1 MKGINHMPQRQ
12 IELLRHSGFLVGD
25 RVPGMNRAFSGRF
38 MVAEPPGPDDPY
50 PTDDASD
57 GRYCVVG
64 DNLVALAA
72 ATIEFF
78 GLSFPPD

>member
-1 MKGINHMPQRQ
+1 MAQDQ
-12 IELLRHSGFLVGD
+12 IALLRGSGFLVGD
-25 RVPGMNRAFSGRF
+25 RDPGMNRAFSGRF

-78 GLSFPPD
+78 GLSVPPV

>member
-1 MKGINHMPQRQ
+1 MAQDQ
-12 IELLRHSGFLVGD
+12 ITILRDGGFLVGD
-25 RVPGMNRAFSGRF
+25 RDPGMNRAFSGRF
-38 MVAEPPGPDDPY
+38 MVAEPLGPDDPY

-64 DNLVALAA
+64 DNLAALAA

-78 GLSFPPD
+78 GLSVPPD

>member
-1 MKGINHMPQRQ
+1 
-12 IELLRHSGFLVGD
+12 
-25 RVPGMNRAFSGRF
+25 MNRAFSGRF

-64 DNLVALAA
+64 DNLAALVTS
-72 ATIEFF
+72 TIEFF
-78 GLSFPPD
+78 GLSFPPG

>member
-1 MKGINHMPQRQ
+1 MAQDQ
-12 IELLRHSGFLVGD
+12 IALLRGSGFLVGD
-25 RVPGMNRAFSGRF
+25 RDPGMHRAFSGRF